1 MDNKRLVDK
10 LLEASNKIFKPRRGS
25 GNYIIINSV
34 YRRFI
39 DGLSEWQKLKKYL
52 PEKHRNN

>member
-39 DGLSEWQKLKKYL
+39 RMVKIKKIFTR
-52 PEKHRNN
+52 KT

>member
-1 MDNKRLVDK
+1 MADKSIVSK
-10 LLEASNKIFKPRRGS
+10 LLKDSNKIFKPRRGS

-39 DGLSEWQKLKKYL
+39 RMAKIKKIFTR
-52 PEKHRNN
+52 KT

>member
-25 GNYIIINSV
+25 GNYK
-34 YRRFI
+34 F
-39 DGLSEWQKLKKYL
+39 GLSTVYQNGK
-52 PEKHRNN
+52 N

>member
-1 MDNKRLVDK
+1 MTNHKSLVDK
-10 LLEASNKIFKPRRGS
+10 LLEASNKIRKSTRGS

-39 DGLSEWQKLKKYL
+39 RMTKIEKIFNIKK
-52 PEKHRNN
+52 K